1 MYLETVTMEKYC
13 VGCGEQIPP
22 KRVEILPHTKTCV
35 KCSETGRKRG
45 LSVQVG
51 EGDHSYTDVVILE
64 EKQFINYI
72 VTENKMRKKYAG
84 QSKAEFF
91 STDDDDYI
99 SPDASENVN
108 QIQD

>member
-1 MYLETVTMEKYC
+1 MYLKTIIMEKYC
-13 VGCGEQIPP
+13 VGCGEQIPL

-45 LSVQVG
+45 LSIQVG

-84 QSKAEFF
+84 QSKAEF
-91 STDDDDYI
+91 SSSDDDGYI
-99 SPDASENVN
+99 SPEASENVD

>member
-1 MYLETVTMEKYC
+1 MK
-13 VGCGEQIPP
+13 EQNNWNDPQLSDGDFP
-22 KRVEILPHTKTCV
+22 QQNKTKF
-35 KCSETGRKRG
+35 
-45 LSVQVG
+45 QVG

-72 VTENKMRKKYAG
+72 IAENKMRKKYAG

-99 SPDASENVN
+99 SPDASESVD
-108 QIQD
+108 QIDE